1 MPAEIIHSN
10 ESSKL
15 LRQQRLFEISLL
27 CFHFFSTLQ
36 YLDCYYNEYPLKQT
50 AFLYLKSLLEPV
62 FTAVCFCYFW

>member
-15 LRQQRLFEISLL
+15 LSQQRLLEISLL
-27 CFHFFSTLQ
+27 CFHFVSTLQ

-50 AFLYLKSLLEPV
+50 AFLHLK
-62 FTAVCFCYFW
+62 